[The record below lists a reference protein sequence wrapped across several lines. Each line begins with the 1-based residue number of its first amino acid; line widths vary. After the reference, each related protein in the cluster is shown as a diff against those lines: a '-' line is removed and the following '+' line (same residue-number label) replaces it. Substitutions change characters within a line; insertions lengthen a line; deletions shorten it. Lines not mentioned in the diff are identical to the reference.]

1 MQISLGSYRR
11 YLRHYES
18 VLAYAVLG
26 ILGGLASG
34 LAVIAFEYAVRGLA
48 DLWQVGRGEDFESL
62 PRVWLFALPSL
73 GGMALGLGF
82 SLLRRE
88 DREVGLVHIV
98 SRLHSHYGLLP
109 LRNALVQFM
118 GGAVAL
124 ASGQSGGREGPGVH
138 LGGAIS
144 SLLGQ
149 ALALPHSSLRVLIA
163 CGTAGSI
170 SAAFNTPLAGVIFA
184 MEVVLMEYTI
194 AGFLPVMLA
203 AVTAAAVSQGIGG
216 FFPAMSLA
224 SGQLVSLWE
233 MPFILLV
240 GFCCGCVGALFIRL
254 STLTARLTAWPVA
267 LRFSLAG
274 VLTGTCA
281 LFVPEVLGMGYDSL
295 AGIIAG
301 GWPLGLLA
309 LFAATKLLTASVSV
323 GLGAPVGLIGP
334 NLLIGACVGGLLGH
348 LGISL
353 APELSSDPTLYVTI
367 GMAAAMATVVGAPLA
382 ASLAVVELT
391 QSTAIAVPA
400 LLAIV
405 VANLTN
411 VALFRQR
418 PVHESIM
425 RQLERQVPSDPL
437 EQFLHRTDATLCM
450 EKSVV
455 RVPVEVSAKALWAL
469 TLQVPTWCLV
479 HREDEDLF
487 LVDGNDLL
495 AWAGRHDATQES
507 ALSEEGAAS
516 DGESTLDLSA
526 TDVRR
531 WTTTRLSEQATLRE
545 TLDALR
551 RATVE
556 TACIYSRATRGK
568 QSLRGV
574 VTRERIEQFSLSR
587 LNLHK

>member
-73 GGMALGLGF
+73 GG
-82 SLLRRE
+82 
-88 DREVGLVHIV
+88 
-98 SRLHSHYGLLP
+98 
-109 LRNALVQFM
+109 
-118 GGAVAL
+118 
-124 ASGQSGGREGPGVH
+124 
-138 LGGAIS
+138 
-144 SLLGQ
+144 
-149 ALALPHSSLRVLIA
+149 
-163 CGTAGSI
+163 
-170 SAAFNTPLAGVIFA
+170 
-184 MEVVLMEYTI
+184 
-194 AGFLPVMLA
+194 
-203 AVTAAAVSQGIGG
+203 
-216 FFPAMSLA
+216 
-224 SGQLVSLWE
+224 
-233 MPFILLV
+233 
-240 GFCCGCVGALFIRL
+240 
-254 STLTARLTAWPVA
+254 
-267 LRFSLAG
+267 
-274 VLTGTCA
+274 
-281 LFVPEVLGMGYDSL
+281 
-295 AGIIAG
+295 IIAG

-309 LFAATKLLTASVSV
+309 LFAATKLLTASVRV

-495 AWAGRHDATQES
+495 AWAGRHAGNR
-507 ALSEEGAAS
+507 ACGGLSPANVSNSFHCPA
-516 DGESTLDLSA
+516 
-526 TDVRR
+526 
-531 WTTTRLSEQATLRE
+531 
-545 TLDALR
+545 
-551 RATVE
+551 
-556 TACIYSRATRGK
+556 
-568 QSLRGV
+568 
-574 VTRERIEQFSLSR
+574 
-587 LNLHK
+587 